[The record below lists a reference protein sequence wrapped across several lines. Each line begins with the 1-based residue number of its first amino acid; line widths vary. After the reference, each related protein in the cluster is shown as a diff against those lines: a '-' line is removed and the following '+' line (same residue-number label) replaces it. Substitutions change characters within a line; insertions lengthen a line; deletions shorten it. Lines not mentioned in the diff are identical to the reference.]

1 MIDGKVGYTGG
12 FAIAPEW
19 RGDGASPGEWRD
31 TNVRLTGPVVN
42 QLQAAFTAAWGEVA
56 GALLAGPAYFGADRL
71 PSASGAGAALLYSP
85 ATVGSTTAERLIAM
99 TINGAR
105 QKLYMTSAYFAPED
119 DLAAMLIEAAKRGVD
134 VRVLTAGEHTDQAM
148 VRLAGRHR
156 YGALLN
162 AGVKVYEY
170 APTMVH
176 AKTFVADGT
185 WSGIGTINLDNRSLA
200 LNDEVMLV
208 TPDPRIAATL
218 EAAFLRDIGKS
229 DVIEPEEFADR
240 SRLARLKERFASIF
254 TRIL

>member
-1 MIDGKVGYTGG
+1 
-12 FAIAPEW
+12 
-19 RGDGASPGEWRD
+19 
-31 TNVRLTGPVVN
+31 
-42 QLQAAFTAAWGEVA
+42 
-56 GALLAGPAYFGADRL
+56 
-71 PSASGAGAALLYSP
+71 
-85 ATVGSTTAERLIAM
+85 
-99 TINGAR
+99 
-105 QKLYMTSAYFAPED
+105 
-119 DLAAMLIEAAKRGVD
+119 
-134 VRVLTAGEHTDQAM
+134 M

-162 AGVKVYEY
+162 AGVKIYEY